1 MKNRNV
7 LVAALGATAFVLLCG
22 FSCGRPTPE
31 RAKRYV
37 DMRIDD
43 ALEDLKATPDQK
55 TKIHGI
61 VDGLFPEAVSLYQ
74 QHKTTRVEVTNIF
87 AEDKVDAPRLHAI
100 ADQRI
105 EAFRGFMHKAIDGVV
120 AVHDVLNPTQRA
132 ELVQK
137 ARERQK
143 EEE

>member
-1 MKNRNV
+1 MKNRN
-7 LVAALGATAFVLLCG
+7 LIVAALGATAFVLLCG

-61 VDGLFPEAVSLYQ
+61 VDGIFPDAVALYQ
-74 QHKTTRVEVTNIF
+74 QHKQTRVEVTNLL
-87 AEDKVDAPRLHAI
+87 AEDKVDAPKLHSL
-100 ADQRI
+100 ADERI
-105 EAFRGFMHKAIDGVV
+105 DAFRAFVHKAIDGVV
-120 AVHDVLNPTQRA
+120 AAHDVLNPAQRA

-143 EEE
+143 DEE